1 MGRKNR
7 LSAAADHARRSELG
21 ATPAGD
27 FEVDS
32 LGPDSY
38 AVDTSRDALVEPGAA
53 ELPLGRSADPVI
65 DASLSRNR
73 LPQDET
79 SGAALLGDA
88 EEPRSLSEV
97 DLALGD
103 VWSSSPDEAPQ
114 SEGYD
119 AVSPEDLGAVWIERA
134 TQTSSEHRSH
144 ASPAEEL
151 SPLEDLM
158 SQGSRDSAR
167 AADDRDEDLFDEEA
181 SQDEAPSEDE
191 EIADEDL
198 DPAPAPK
205 SRP

>member
-7 LSAAADHARRSELG
+7 LSAADHARRSELG
-21 ATPAGD
+21 ATRAGD
-27 FEVDS
+27 VEADS
-32 LGPDSY
+32 LGPRSS
-38 AVDTSRDALVEPGAA
+38 AVDTSRDALIEPDAA

-65 DASLSRNR
+65 DASLSRSR

-79 SGAALLGDA
+79 SGATLLGDA

-103 VWSSSPDEAPQ
+103 VWSSSPDEAPR

-144 ASPAEEL
+144 ASPAEDL
-151 SPLEDLM
+151 SPLADLM

-167 AADDRDEDLFDEEA
+167 AADDRDEDLLDEEA
-181 SQDEAPSEDE
+181 LQDEAPSAEE
-191 EIADEDL
+191 EIADDDL
-198 DPAPAPK
+198 DPRSASQ
-205 SRP
+205 SRR